1 MSGQKI
7 SPKRFERIT
16 DAQAAMTDIVVTS
29 AAKIQRK
36 RKCTTCFA
44 RKMSKHAVKH
54 KTIMSG
60 HLCRLII
67 ELYQIMS
74 FMDFDV

>member
-54 KTIMSG
+54 IFRAFSERFSE
-60 HLCRLII
+60 RLGEI
-67 ELYQIMS
+67 YP
-74 FMDFDV
+74 